1 MKIEFYPI
9 KNVDVPFQK
18 SINEIVKEFL
28 SFKRVIPDLYND
40 LTQYQTFKEFYT
52 EILYFIAEHYGE
64 PSKPLTV
71 GEISNLF
78 ACYSSVK
85 HQRLN

>member
-9 KNVDVPFQK
+9 KNVDIPFQK

-28 SFKRVIPDLYND
+28 SFKLVVPDLNYD

-52 EILYFIAEHYGE
+52 EILYFISENYGE

-78 ACYSSVK
+78 ACYSS
-85 HQRLN
+85 LNYQKLN